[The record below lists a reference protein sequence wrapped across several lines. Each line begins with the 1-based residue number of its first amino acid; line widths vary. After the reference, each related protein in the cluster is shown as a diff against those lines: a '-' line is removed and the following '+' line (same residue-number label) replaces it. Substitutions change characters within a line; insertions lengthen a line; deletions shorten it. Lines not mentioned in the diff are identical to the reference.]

1 MKVTQEKLPQSQVQ
15 LEIEVPGEKSQQI
28 HEKVVKSLI
37 QNVKLPGFRQGKI
50 PQKILLQRLG
60 ESKIKANTLE
70 QLLQDSLRD
79 AMLQEKLVPIGE
91 YELISTM
98 DELLASFTPGQ
109 PLVFKVKFDVPP
121 EVTIAEY
128 KGLKIKVEEL
138 IVEDSDV
145 DEFLEEKRREHAPLV
160 PVEDRAVQMGDVV
173 IIDYIGYL
181 EGETEPLPGG
191 EAQDFQLEMEDG
203 KFIDE
208 FIAGIVGMATG
219 ATKEFPVNFPE
230 DYPREDL
237 AGQTANFTI
246 TLKEIKAKELPELD
260 DDFAQDFSEYET
272 IAELRDRV
280 KEKYEAQALKDMETA
295 KQQAML
301 KEIAGI
307 VTVDLPESMIL
318 DETNMLLNRA
328 ISQLS
333 QMGMDARTFMND
345 EILAQMRQRSRPDAI
360 TNLKQTLGLIEV
372 AQQES
377 LIPTEAEISE
387 VVKEYASQMK
397 GQKINMQRLQQF
409 VQEDLTKDKAL
420 KWLVEQAEIELVPEG
435 TLDPDTIEEDLP
447 EDVLELAEVMAAA
460 DVDDKQIAA
469 QVAAV
474 EE

>member
-15 LEIEVPGEKSQQI
+15 LEIEVPGEKSQQV

-50 PQKILLQRLG
+50 PQKVLLQRLG

-98 DELLASFTPGQ
+98 DELLAGFTPGQ

-121 EVTIAEY
+121 EVAIAEY

-138 IVEDSDV
+138 KVEDSDV
-145 DEFLEEKRREHAPLV
+145 DEFLEEKRREQAPLV

-181 EGETEPLPGG
+181 EGETEPLAGG

-208 FIAGIVGMATG
+208 FIAGVVGMETG
-219 ATKEFPVNFPE
+219 ATKEFPVNFSE
-230 DYPREDL
+230 DYPREDI
-237 AGQTANFTI
+237 AGKTVNFTI

-260 DDFAQDFSEYET
+260 DDFAQDFSEHET
-272 IAELRDRV
+272 IAELRATV
-280 KEKYEAQALKDMETA
+280 KERYEAQALKDMETA
-295 KQQAML
+295 KQQAIL
-301 KEIAGI
+301 KEIAGV
-307 VTVDLPESMIL
+307 VTVDLPETMIL

-360 TNLKQTLGLIEV
+360 TNLQQTLGLIEV
-372 AQQES
+372 AKLES

-387 VVKEYASQMK
+387 VVKDYVNQMK
-397 GQKINMQRLQQF
+397 GQKINLQRLQQF

-420 KWLVEQAEIELVPEG
+420 KWLVEQAEVELVPEG

-447 EDVLELAEVMAAA
+447 EDVMDLAEVMAAA
-460 DVDDKQIAA
+460 SVDDKQIAA

>member
-50 PQKILLQRLG
+50 PQKVLLQRLG

-98 DELLASFTPGQ
+98 DDLLASFTPGQ

-121 EVTIAEY
+121 EVAIAEY

-138 IVEDSDV
+138 KVEESDV

-208 FIAGIVGMATG
+208 FIAGVVGMETG

-237 AGQTANFTI
+237 AGKTVNFTI

-272 IAELRDRV
+272 IAELRSMV
-280 KEKYEAQALKDMETA
+280 QEKYEAQALKDMETA
-295 KQQAML
+295 KQQAIL

-307 VTVDLPESMIL
+307 VTVDLPETMIL

-360 TNLKQTLGLIEV
+360 TNLQQTLGLIEV
-372 AQQES
+372 AKLES

-387 VVKEYASQMK
+387 VVKDYANQMK
-397 GQKINMQRLQQF
+397 GQKINLQRLQQF

-420 KWLVEQAEIELVPEG
+420 KWLVEHAEIELVPEG
-435 TLDPDTIEEDLP
+435 SLDPDTIEEDLP

>member
-50 PQKILLQRLG
+50 PQKVLLQRLG

-79 AMLQEKLVPIGE
+79 AILQEKIVPIGE
-91 YELISTM
+91 YELGSSM

-109 PLVFKVKFDVPP
+109 PLVFTVKFDVPP
-121 EVTIAEY
+121 EVAIAEY
-128 KGLKIKVEEL
+128 KGLKVKVEEL
-138 IVEDSDV
+138 KVEDSDV

-160 PVEDRAVQMGDVV
+160 PIEDRPAQMTDVV

-181 EGETEPLPGG
+181 EGETDPLPGG

-208 FIAGIVGMATG
+208 FIAGVVGMETG
-219 ATKEFPVNFPE
+219 ITKEFPVNFPE

-237 AGQTANFTI
+237 AGKIVNFTI

-260 DDFAQDFSEYET
+260 DDFAKDFSDYET
-272 IAELRDRV
+272 IAELRAMVQER
-280 KEKYEAQALKDMETA
+280 YEEQALKDMEAA
-295 KQQAML
+295 KQQAVL

-333 QMGMDARTFMND
+333 QMGMDARTFMNE
-345 EILAQMRQRSRPDAI
+345 EILEQMRQRSRPDAI
-360 TNLKQTLGLIEV
+360 TNLQQTLGLIEV
-372 AQQES
+372 AKLES
-377 LIPTEAEISE
+377 LMPTDTEISE
-387 VVKEYASQMK
+387 VAKEYASQMK
-397 GQKINMQRLQQF
+397 GQKVDLQRLQQF

-435 TLDPDTIEEDLP
+435 TLDADTIDEDLP
-447 EDVLELAEVMAAA
+447 EDVMELAEVIAAA
-460 DVDDKQIAA
+460 GVDDKQIAA

>member
-15 LEIEVPGEKSQQI
+15 LEIEVPAEKSQQV
-28 HEKVVKSLI
+28 HDKVVKSLI

-50 PQKILLQRLG
+50 PQKVLLQRLG

-79 AMLQEKLVPIGE
+79 AITQEKLIPIGE
-91 YELISTM
+91 YELGSTM
-98 DELLASFTPGQ
+98 DELLTNFTPGK
-109 PLVFKVKFDVPP
+109 PLVFTVKFDVPP
-121 EVTIAEY
+121 EVAIADY
-128 KGLKIKVEEL
+128 KGLKIIVEEL
-138 IVEDSDV
+138 KVEDSDV

-160 PVEDRAVQMGDVV
+160 PIEDRAAQMTDVV

-181 EGETEPLPGG
+181 EGETDPLPGG
-191 EAQDFQLEMEDG
+191 EAQDFQLEMEEG

-208 FIAGIVGMATG
+208 FIGGVVGMENG

-237 AGQTANFTI
+237 AGKTANFTV
-246 TLKEIKAKELPELD
+246 TLKEIKAKELPDLD

-272 IAELRDRV
+272 LAELRAMV
-280 KEKYEAQALKDMETA
+280 QKKYEEQALKDMETA
-295 KQQAML
+295 KQQAIL

-318 DETNMLLNRA
+318 DETNVLLNRA

-333 QMGMDARTFMND
+333 QMGMDTRSFVNE
-345 EILAQMRQRSRPDAI
+345 EIMREMRQRSRPDAM
-360 TNLKQTLGLIEV
+360 TNLQQTLGLIEV
-372 AQQES
+372 AKQES
-377 LIPTEAEISE
+377 LVPTEVEISE
-387 VVKEYASQMK
+387 VAKDYATQMK
-397 GQKINMQRLQQF
+397 GQKVDLQRLHQF

-420 KWLVEQAEIELVPEG
+420 KWLVEQAEVEFVPEG
-435 TLDPDTIEEDLP
+435 TLDPDTMEEELP
-447 EDVLELAEVMAAA
+447 EDILELTEIMAAA
-460 DVDDKQIAA
+460 GVDDKTIEA
-469 QVAAV
+469 QVAEV